1 MSWTIEIQVCQVPCG
16 DNGVCNIDTGNCDCS
31 PGYTGAPCEGSHI
44 LCSLNTQLSIVCFE
58 DVPDCDIDNG
68 NCDQI
73 CNDFIG
79 GYSCSCKEGF
89 LLSEVDQRSCN
100 GIYIMHVCTLVMWWI
115 SIQILMNVRKRII
128 DAIRRVLILLDHTI
142 VTVSLASS
150 L

>member
-1 MSWTIEIQVCQVPCG
+1 MSCTVEIQVCQVPCG